1 MEKTDE
7 REKAGCCSP
16 TGVTSTNTTKSIAE
30 RIAEEIE
37 EERKEIRRDAI
48 LTVFTLIGLI
58 AGVVLQVTEA
68 PIALTYGAFTIAY
81 LAGGIPAAIGAFQA
95 LREKSLDIDLLMVLA
110 ALAAAGV
117 GEVRD
122 GAILLFLFSLAGT
135 LEGYAMG
142 NTKRAVAAL
151 MKLRPDEANVLND
164 DGTTTRVRVEEL
176 TIGQK
181 VIVRPGE
188 RLPIDGVIEVGEGA
202 IDQSSVTGESVPV
215 DKIPGDSV
223 FAGTVNQNVVL
234 TVRVSKTADQSTI
247 ARMIELVTEARE
259 KRSPSEQFS
268 DWFGEKYTYFVLFG
282 SITALVVFLLIGL
295 PTDLALYK
303 AATLLVVAS
312 PCAIVISVPA
322 AVLSAI
328 ASAARTGVLFKGG
341 AALEEF
347 GSIDIVAFDKT
358 GTLTHGK
365 MKVTDIV
372 CLSNAD
378 EARVLE
384 IAAALEAYSEHPIA
398 ASIREYA
405 KEKGTRNLETSN
417 VASVTGK
424 GIVAT
429 IDGVEYMVGNRKI
442 LQDKLVTLGRDD
454 ESALSALEDEGKTSV
469 MVAAKGELIGIIA
482 VADTIRD
489 SAIDMFGALRKQGVK
504 RFVVLTGD
512 SERVAH
518 SIGLKLGLSLDEVEH
533 DLLPEDK
540 VNFIQALRKHGK
552 VAFVGDGVNDAA
564 ALATANVGVAMGVGG
579 SDVALEA
586 ADVALL
592 SDDLTKLAHT
602 HKLSKQANTII
613 RQNLYFAVGIMGVM
627 VVTTVF
633 WYLPLPLGVIGHEG
647 GTLLVVSN
655 GLRLLFKKV

>member
-1 MEKTDE
+1 MNSKDIPQDVDNTPKTTLE
-7 REKAGCCSP
+7 NSP
-16 TGVTSTNTTKSIAE
+16 KSIAE
-30 RIAEEIE
+30 RIYEEID
-37 EERKEIRRDAI
+37 EERKEVKRDAV
-48 LTVFTLIGLI
+48 LTVVTFLGLI
-58 AGVVLQVTEA
+58 SGVIFEFTDTPVLYQN
-68 PIALTYGAFTIAY
+68 IAFAIAY
-81 LAGGIPAAIGAFQA
+81 LAGGIPAAIGAFEE
-95 LREKSLDIDLLMVLA
+95 LLKKKLDIDLLMVLA

-142 NTKRAVAAL
+142 STKRAVASL
-151 MKLRPDEANVLND
+151 MKLRPDEANVLNA
-164 DGTTTRVRVEEL
+164 DGTTTRVQVEQL
-176 TIGQK
+176 TLGQK

-215 DKIPGDSV
+215 DKMPGDLV

-234 TVRVSKTADQSTI
+234 TVRVTKTAEQSTI
-247 ARMIELVTEARE
+247 ARMIKLVTEARE
-259 KRSPSEQFS
+259 ARSPSEQFS
-268 DWFGEKYTYFVLFG
+268 DWFGEKYTYVVLFG
-282 SITALVVFLLIGL
+282 SIAALGIFLLTDM
-295 PTDLALYK
+295 PTDMALYK

-328 ASAARTGVLFKGG
+328 AAAARGGVLFKGG
-341 AALEEF
+341 AALEQF
-347 GSIDIVAFDKT
+347 GSVDIVAFDKT
-358 GTLTHGK
+358 GTLTHGN
-365 MKVTDIV
+365 MTVTNV
-372 CLSNAD
+372 VTLSSVS
-378 EARVLE
+378 ESRVLE
-384 IAAALEAYSEHPIA
+384 IAATLEAYSEHPIA
-398 ASIREYA
+398 ASIRTYA
-405 KEKGTRNLETSN
+405 TEKGVKSLEATG

-429 IDGVEYMVGNRKI
+429 IDGVEYFVGNRK
-442 LQDKLVTLGRDD
+442 LLSDKQVQLLADD
-454 ESALSALEDEGKTSV
+454 ENALSALEDEGKTSV
-469 MVAAKGELIGIIA
+469 VVATKGELIGIIA
-482 VADTIRD
+482 VADTLRE
-489 SAIDMFGALRKQGVK
+489 SALDMLGTLRKQGVK

-540 VNFIQALRKHGK
+540 VNFIQALRKHGT
-552 VAFVGDGVNDAA
+552 VAFIGDGVNDAA
-564 ALATANVGVAMGVGG
+564 ALATADVGVAMGVGG

-592 SDDLTKLAHT
+592 SDDLNRLAYT
-602 HKLSKQANTII
+602 HKLSKRANAII
-613 RQNLYFAVGIMGVM
+613 RQNLVFAVGIMGIM

-633 WYLPLPLGVIGHEG
+633 WNLPLPLGVIGHEG
-647 GTLLVVSN
+647 GTLLVVAN
-655 GLRLLFKKV
+655 GLRLLFMTS